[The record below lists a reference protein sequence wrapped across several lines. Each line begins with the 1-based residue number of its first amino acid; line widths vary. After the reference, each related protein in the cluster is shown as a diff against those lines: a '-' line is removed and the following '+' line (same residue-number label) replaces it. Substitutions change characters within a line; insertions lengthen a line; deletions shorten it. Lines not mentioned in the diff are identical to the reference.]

1 MFFSNHHILLNSQ
14 NTVQKH
20 LNNSQKS
27 TLRARGKILPKIPY
41 IRSLEFGVSL
51 ITGVIYVVKFL
62 FPEKNPLY
70 PAFPYIVV
78 SLYFI

>member
-1 MFFSNHHILLNSQ
+1 MKALTN
-14 NTVQKH
+14 
-20 LNNSQKS
+20 
-27 TLRARGKILPKIPY
+27 AKIYAAYFNLAGYKCPV
-41 IRSLEFGVSL
+41 LGVDFRICVYL